1 MTTTQTFR
9 QKVSANLQRAQS
21 ALRNVTNPYGG
32 MQPAFA
38 FAGVPALT
46 DSSQVRAK
54 KERRPDT
61 GRKPYISMSQS
72 PTDDDDFDEGLPSF
86 LRGRQRD
93 TAQSQEDESPAALKP
108 GLLSWTTLSDGDKA
122 DAAASPEE
130 AERPADDRW
139 GSAPAGYEE
148 EVDRHPKEGRGSD
161 LATAERIRRNTD
173 LKRLAVLGALSIGF
187 AVLCFFTY
195 RNPNKSVKLVSE
207 PPVAKTRQVERA
219 PSSEGLTE
227 PQLKEIPLATNYT
240 TDQLMS
246 GLIQERLLDFRG
258 PNGDRIANLQAI
270 LSVLF
275 PPDVRNRSN
284 IGNDTLFRLLRTGS
298 IHSNLPDGQSFTFN
312 VYVNGK
318 LQGNPNIPKVILDA
332 IYMHI
337 RAVGGMDQ
345 SFATSLLQVAN
356 GFDPTSGKPVPI
368 NRSASLLL
376 GSTGG
381 NYGHLTVYITKG
393 ADGRPCYAAFE
404 LDICTK
410 Q

>member
-1 MTTTQTFR
+1 MMTPQTQKTGISEKKAER
-9 QKVSANLQRAQS
+9 QAEVYVSHEEVRKLLGLGTNRDANRRVDDLMNYGFLRRHGLWFGKSQSISQLVLQLNVNESIKLAKNSNVEQFKA
-21 ALRNVTNPYGG
+21 ALPKLVNK
-32 MQPAFA
+32 
-38 FAGVPALT
+38 LS
-46 DSSQVRAK
+46 SSQLYSIGEYLCSSDVARWLNGHLAK
-54 KERRPDT
+54 LAKD
-61 GRKPYISMSQS
+61 K
-72 PTDDDDFDEGLPSF
+72 L
-86 LRGRQRD
+86 
-93 TAQSQEDESPAALKP
+93 AAIPPELKP
-108 GLLSWTTLSDGDKA
+108 KFIRGL
-122 DAAASPEE
+122 
-130 AERPADDRW
+130 
-139 GSAPAGYEE
+139 
-148 EVDRHPKEGRGSD
+148 
-161 LATAERIRRNTD
+161 I
-173 LKRLAVLGALSIGF
+173 
-187 AVLCFFTY
+187 
-195 RNPNKSVKLVSE
+195 
-207 PPVAKTRQVERA
+207 PP
-219 PSSEGLTE
+219 P
-227 PQLKEIPLATNYT
+227 KEIPLATNYT
-240 TDQLMS
+240 TDQLMR
-246 GLIQERLLDFRG
+246 GLIQERLLDPRG

>member
-1 MTTTQTFR
+1 MMTPQTQKTGISEKKAER
-9 QKVSANLQRAQS
+9 QAEVYYQNVSRKE
-21 ALRNVTNPYGG
+21 LRELIPS
-32 MQPAFA
+32 
-38 FAGVPALT
+38 LT
-46 DSSQVRAK
+46 DARLTKLMPSSFWHWKGGRQPLSKIVLQLNTNELIQLAKNSNVEQFKAALPKLVNKLSSSQLYSFGK
-54 KERRPDT
+54 KLSKD
-61 GRKPYISMSQS
+61 K
-72 PTDDDDFDEGLPSF
+72 L
-86 LRGRQRD
+86 
-93 TAQSQEDESPAALKP
+93 AAIPPELKP
-108 GLLSWTTLSDGDKA
+108 KFIRGL
-122 DAAASPEE
+122 
-130 AERPADDRW
+130 
-139 GSAPAGYEE
+139 
-148 EVDRHPKEGRGSD
+148 
-161 LATAERIRRNTD
+161 I
-173 LKRLAVLGALSIGF
+173 
-187 AVLCFFTY
+187 
-195 RNPNKSVKLVSE
+195 
-207 PPVAKTRQVERA
+207 PP
-219 PSSEGLTE
+219 P
-227 PQLKEIPLATNYT
+227 KEIPLATNYT
-240 TDQLMS
+240 TDQLMR
-246 GLIQERLLDFRG
+246 GLIQERLLDPRG

-318 LQGNPNIPKVILDA
+318 LQGNPNIPKVILNA